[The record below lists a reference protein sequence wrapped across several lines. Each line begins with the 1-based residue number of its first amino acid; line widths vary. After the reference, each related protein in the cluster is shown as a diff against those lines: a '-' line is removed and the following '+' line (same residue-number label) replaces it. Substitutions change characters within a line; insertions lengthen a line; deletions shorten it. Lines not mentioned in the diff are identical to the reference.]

1 MNTSTWILVLILFSS
16 IVFLTTTWVILK
28 FSLRLEKRI
37 RQVEKFLLEDVT
49 KNQVDVGNSVSTGLV
64 KGLQQV
70 KDDDER
76 HLKLLEMGRHLQ
88 SAPLKVMNQNSV
100 PKSFNT
106 GGELIPSNL
115 TKEEEEI
122 LRMYYDR
129 SNER

>member
-16 IVFLTTTWVILK
+16 VVFLTTTWVILK

-49 KNQVDVGNSVSTGLV
+49 KNQVDAGNSVSTGLV

-76 HLKLLEMGRHLQ
+76 HLKLLEMGRRLQ